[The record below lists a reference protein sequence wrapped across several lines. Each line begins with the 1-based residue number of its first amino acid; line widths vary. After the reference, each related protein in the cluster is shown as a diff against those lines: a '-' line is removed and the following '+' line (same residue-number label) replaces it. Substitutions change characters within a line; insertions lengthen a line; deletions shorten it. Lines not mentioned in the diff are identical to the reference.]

1 MKTSTPRAFTLIE
14 VTISLALFAL
24 AVVGLTQAFVNILL
38 SLDSIESGTELQ
50 ADLQFLRSQIVPEP
64 DREKLEEGGEIATL
78 GSGNV
83 HWQAEVI
90 PMPVSDLFR
99 VILTYELS
107 QPQSAN
113 TVTITEELLLLRP
126 TWSDPVERSTILA
139 ENADRLQAERLTR
152 DWP

>member
-1 MKTSTPRAFTLIE
+1 
-14 VTISLALFAL
+14 
-24 AVVGLTQAFVNILL
+24 
-38 SLDSIESGTELQ
+38 
-50 ADLQFLRSQIVPEP
+50 
-64 DREKLEEGGEIATL
+64 
-78 GSGNV
+78 
-83 HWQAEVI
+83 
-90 PMPVSDLFR
+90 MPVSDLFR